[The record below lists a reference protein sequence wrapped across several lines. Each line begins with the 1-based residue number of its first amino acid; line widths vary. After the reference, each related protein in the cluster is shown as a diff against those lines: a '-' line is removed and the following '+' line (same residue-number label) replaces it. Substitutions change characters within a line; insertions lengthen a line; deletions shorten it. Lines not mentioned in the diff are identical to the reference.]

1 MTQKITE
8 KSLEDYIVEKLQ
20 EKGWKFV
27 KAEELECESLE
38 EPLLVNNL
46 VRAIKRINAISLS
59 DEDIKNVLNQLKLKS
74 STAEGIKDVLN
85 FLKNGISIKL
95 EKTKELER
103 IKLFDFSNI
112 NNNEFIVSRQVWLH
126 GKEKRRLDIALFV
139 NGIPLVNIECKDPT
153 NPEEN
158 WYNAYKQILEYQKV
172 IPEFYKYAQIGVA
185 VCEVAKYFP
194 ITPWQE
200 EKKEEEK
207 KEEEEKEEEKYIGWY
222 EWKEPEKLI
231 ENSIDA
237 TIEMLNPEKLLDIIK
252 NFVFV
257 REFGGII
264 TKVVPRYMQ
273 YRAANKI
280 VDRVLATLR
289 GKDNKKKGLIWHWQG
304 SGKTLTMIFAANKL
318 YNLIELQNPTIF
330 FIVDRDELGAQLNRE
345 YNALD
350 IPKPEVINSVEEL
363 KKVLKH
369 DGYRGK
375 RGIFIT
381 LIHKFQPKE
390 FEELQKELE
399 KISEKRETILN
410 RKNVICFIDEG
421 HRTQYGILA
430 AQMKSILRNAFYF
443 AFTGTP
449 LAKLGRDTYLEF
461 SEPSDERKYLDKY
474 FIDDSIKDGFTLK
487 IVYQP
492 RLEDEKGIKL
502 EKDLLDTFLKSELEE
517 LPEELKVKVE
527 KKVKKKLNKIKIF
540 LENRRRINLIA
551 QDIKK
556 HFDENVRDR
565 FKAMIV
571 AGSRLACVRY
581 KEALDKLL
589 PEDETEVVMTFNQ
602 NDPKEILEYLD
613 KLKSKYKGKEIEDI
627 RKEIREKFITESD
640 PKILIV
646 TDMLLTGFD
655 APILQVMYLDKPLKE
670 HRLLQAIAR
679 TNRPHQELKEY
690 GLVIDYIGLFGE
702 IEKAFKIYEK
712 EDVKAAIFSMD
723 EIRKEFIELMQKT
736 LEPFKNIKKE
746 GKLEELR
753 EAFDII
759 TSNEDITREFL
770 SNYRKLRKLF
780 ELLGPDIEKT
790 KWFNLFKWLSGV
802 YIYHRRLADGK
813 EESIEA
819 YVQKYFRRTLDFIYE
834 TTEFNKIKENLP
846 ILSIDE
852 NYLKKL
858 EEKFKTLQEKAA
870 NILFTLNRF
879 VLVEKHAEPIYE
891 TIAEK
896 VKRLLEEWKDRTKNY
911 EEIYQKSITLLQG
924 VLEIERKKKELGSLE
939 YSILYSL
946 EETNIKVQ
954 LKEIKEL
961 IEKIK
966 PYMFRNWQVQ
976 ITARKNIAREIIRFL
991 RKYSLKQ
998 EEREKL
1004 SQKIM
1009 RCIENYGEE
1018 S

>member
-27 KAEELECESLE
+27 KAEELERESLE

-46 VRAIKRINAISLS
+46 VRAIKRINAVSLS

-74 STAEGIKDVLN
+74 STAEGVRDVLN

-103 IKLFDFSNI
+103 IKLFDFSDI
-112 NNNEFIVSRQVWLH
+112 NNNEFVVSRQVWLH

-185 VCEVAKYFP
+185 ICEVAKYFP

-200 EKKEEEK
+200 EE
-207 KEEEEKEEEKYIGWY
+207 YIGWY

-237 TIEMLNPEKLLDIIK
+237 IIEMLNPEKLLDIIK
-252 NFVFV
+252 NFVFI

-280 VDRVLATLR
+280 VDRVLKTLR
-289 GKDNKKKGLIWHWQG
+289 GEENKKKGLIWHWQG

-330 FIVDRDELGAQLNRE
+330 LIVDRDELEAQLNRE

-390 FEELQKELE
+390 FEEVQKELE

-492 RLEDEKGIKL
+492 RLEDEKEIKL
-502 EKDLLDTFLKSELEE
+502 KKDLLDAFLESELEE
-517 LPEELKVKVE
+517 LPEEPRAKVE
-527 KKVKKKLNKIKIF
+527 KKVKKKLNKINTF
-540 LENRRRINLIA
+540 LENRGRINLIA

-589 PEDETEVVMTFNQ
+589 PEDETEIVMTFNPQ
-602 NDPKEILEYLD
+602 KDRKEIVDYLK
-613 KLKSKYKGKEIEDI
+613 KLKSKYKGKEVEEIL
-627 RKEIREKFITESD
+627 KEIREKFLTETN

-679 TNRPHQELKEY
+679 TNRPYQELKEY
-690 GLVIDYIGLFGE
+690 GLVIDYIGLFRE

-712 EDVKAAIFSMD
+712 EDVKAAVFSMD

-759 TSNEDITREFL
+759 TSNEELTREFL

-819 YVQKYFRRTLDFIYE
+819 HVQEYFRRTLGFIYE

-896 VKRLLEEWKDRTKNY
+896 VKRLLEEWKERTRNY
-911 EEIYQKSITLLQG
+911 GEIYKKSAALLQR
-924 VLEIERKKKELGSLE
+924 VLEIERKKKEFGSLE
-939 YSILYSL
+939 YAILYSL

-976 ITARKNIAREIIRFL
+976 PTVQKNIAREIIRFL

-1004 SQKIM
+1004 YQKIM